1 MKNIKIIFLKEL
13 KRIFTDKRMIRALF
27 LPGLLIF
34 IIYTSMGNLMKKVA
48 ISNNVLENTTYHIA
62 YTDNFSNDKNKKE
75 PILLT
80 YLENYMKSEN
90 SKETSNKLNK
100 IRITKNLSGEIDE
113 NHINK
118 LKEGKYS
125 LILSFSDDF
134 EENIYNPEKIKT
146 TNLNYIYDGE
156 NKISNHVYLLTKSLF
171 NPAYS
176 KAYYSLSYKNIST
189 GNYMLNRISST
200 IIPMLTISLLY
211 STVISICPESFA
223 GEKERGTL
231 ANLLLTPIRRTELIS
246 GKVLALALT
255 AIVSGLFSFIGMISS
270 LPKMIGDAH
279 LFISPI
285 SMLLILFVI
294 ISTLILFVTFGT
306 FISSLAKSTKE
317 ANSYL
322 GPFSIIF
329 MLLAILPS
337 LLKSNSIEFAFI
349 PFINVSLCISNIIM
363 NNGLAPLFLL
373 ITIFINSLLTGMM
386 IFLTTKIFKNEKFI
400 I

>member
-13 KRIFTDKRMIRALF
+13 KRIFTDKRMLLALF

-80 YLENYMKSEN
+80 YLENYIKSEN

-100 IRITKNLSGEIDE
+100 IRITRNSSGEIDE
-113 NHINK
+113 NDINK

-134 EENIYNPEKIKT
+134 EENIYDPEKITT

-156 NKISNHVYLLTKSLF
+156 NKISNHIHLLTKSLF

-176 KAYYSLSYKNIST
+176 KAYYSLSDKNIST

-211 STVISICPESFA
+211 SSVISICPESFA

-270 LPKMIGDAH
+270 FPKMIADTH
-279 LFISPI
+279 LSFSFI
-285 SMLLILFVI
+285 SMLLILLVI

-306 FISSLAKSTKE
+306 FISSLAKTTKE
-317 ANSYL
+317 AISYL

-337 LLKSNSIEFAFI
+337 LIKTSSIQYSFI

-363 NNGLAPLFLL
+363 GNGLAPLFLL
-373 ITIFINSLLTGMM
+373 ITILVNSLLTGMM